1 MLVDKTKTAKT
12 SATQNEHIKCCNT
25 HPFRYRSYYFDID
38 LGLYYLQSRYY
49 VPEWCRWLNADHPS
63 FLQPESLQEMNLY
76 AYCGNNPVVYTDESG
91 TMQNWA
97 KWLIGG
103 LIILGLGIATVATG
117 GAAAGVA
124 GFIVAGA
131 FKGAVIGAVSGALV
145 SGTISGI
152 SSANTEKGFWNGFAD
167 GAADGFM
174 SGAIVG
180 GITGAIS
187 SSIQVANAAKAWVGT
202 GGKTSFQQMTEHYMK
217 HVIKEGQKSAAKNI
231 VNYTKQA
238 KAFFANNS
246 TSGYLLR
253 KGVIKIDGAPG
264 GIFSTDGLI
273 RSFWYVRL
281 QMLGGLL

>member
-1 MLVDKTKTAKT
+1 MHFAAFVCGAHKYTLFVFVL
-12 SATQNEHIKCCNT
+12 NFHY
-25 HPFRYRSYYFDID
+25 RYKKMRP
-38 LGLYYLQSRYY
+38 LYRYY

-238 KAFFANNS
+238 KAFFLQ
-246 TSGYLLR
+246 TIVLLNICCV
-253 KGVIKIDGAPG
+253 KV
-264 GIFSTDGLI
+264 
-273 RSFWYVRL
+273 
-281 QMLGGLL
+281 